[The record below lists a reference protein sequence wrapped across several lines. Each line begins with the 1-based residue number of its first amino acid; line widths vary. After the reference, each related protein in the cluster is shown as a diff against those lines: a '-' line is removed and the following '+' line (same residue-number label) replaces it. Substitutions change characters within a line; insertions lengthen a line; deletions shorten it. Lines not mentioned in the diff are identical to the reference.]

1 MAAQEAVLQLDQD
14 VPGGPNCPTSLSTLA
29 LWLAGPS
36 GQVGPPRSAG
46 VKAS

>member
-1 MAAQEAVLQLDQD
+1 MAAREAVLQLDQD
-14 VPGGPNCPTSLSTLA
+14 VPAAPNCPTCLSTMA
-29 LWLAGPS
+29 LWLTGPS

>member
-1 MAAQEAVLQLDQD
+1 MAAREAVLQSHQD
-14 VPGGPNCPTSLSTLA
+14 VPGAPNYPTCLATLA

-46 VKAS
+46 VKAG